1 MRRNNKLRL
10 TLLILLIV
18 LFLLSFFF
26 KNKTVFNTYENY
38 LFLPYQQ
45 LRSFILNNIPF
56 SVGDILYLLV
66 MVLLLVSIFRLFKF
80 TILYRSRRNK
90 LNKLLATSVVSLL
103 FLYIL
108 YFYSWGANY
117 TRTKIWRPTE
127 DTAWTRTHLEA
138 LNDTLINSLNV
149 LSYTE
154 EHHGLAEMNAKV
166 RKVYK
171 DRISERVPRLMVKP
185 TLFGNA
191 IYYFGIQGYYNP
203 ITGEAQFARSLPS
216 FMWGFVIAHEMAHQ
230 TGIAAEGEA
239 NFMAYVMCVK
249 SEDPQL
255 QYSGYFNLFLYA
267 NRELARYD
275 SATAANK
282 RNLLQSGVIE
292 HLKRLEAHR
301 MQYKSIFRGTILSI
315 YNWML
320 QSQGQAKGLKSYGDI
335 TRLVYLWER
344 AGEPEIRLYH

>member
-1 MRRNNKLRL
+1 MRRDNKLKL
-10 TLLILLIV
+10 TFLILLIF

-26 KNKTVFNTYENY
+26 KDTTVFDTYENY

-45 LRSFILNNIPF
+45 LRSYILNNIPF

-66 MVLLLVSIFRLFKF
+66 ACILLISIFRFF
-80 TILYRSRRNK
+80 RFSILYKSRKGK

-103 FLYIL
+103 SVYVL

-117 TRTKIWRPTE
+117 TRAKIWKPTE
-127 DTAWTRTHLEA
+127 DTVWTRPHLEA
-138 LNDTLINSLNV
+138 LNDTLIHSLNI
-149 LSYTE
+149 LDHTE
-154 EHHGLAEMNAKV
+154 EDHSLAKMNAKV
-166 RKVYK
+166 RSVYK
-171 DRISERVPRLMVKP
+171 DRISERVPGLMVKP
-185 TLFGNA
+185 SLFGNA

-203 ITGEAQFARSLPS
+203 ITGEAQFARSLPP

-249 SEDPQL
+249 SEDVQL
-255 QYSGYFNLFLYA
+255 QYSAYFNLFLYA

-275 SATAANK
+275 SAAAADK
-282 RNLLQSGVIE
+282 RDLLRPGVIE
-292 HLKRLEAHR
+292 HLKTLEAHR
-301 MQYKSIFRGTILSI
+301 MQYKSIFRGTVLSI

-320 QSQGQAKGLKSYGDI
+320 RSQGQAKGLKSYGDI
-335 TRLVYLWER
+335 TRLVYLWEK
-344 AGEPEIRLYH
+344 AGEPDVRPYR